1 LKKEEK
7 MEKIEKKEIAK
18 DTQKTK
24 VGDIVRNVI
33 LIVVGLFIAFLLI
46 MAAIRK
52 FAG

>member
-1 LKKEEK
+1 

-33 LIVVGLFIAFLLI
+33 LIVAGLLIALLLI